1 MNIKPQSCLYD
12 TDFNAW
18 ALGEAQ
24 KLKLKQFDR
33 IDLKNLIEEIE
44 DMSKSQ
50 RRGLE
55 SRLVVLIM
63 HMLKWQVQH
72 EKQCNSWKGTINIQR
87 LKIKGLLKEMPS
99 LKNNLKELVNDSDV
113 YLEALHK
120 ASEETGIHKRL
131 FPKELPYTLEQI
143 LDNNFYPNT
152 MSD

>member
-1 MNIKPQSCLYD
+1 MNTKPQSCLYD

-72 EKQCNSWKGTINIQR
+72 EKQCNSWKATIDNQR
-87 LKIKGLLKEMPS
+87 LQIRKLLKDMPS
-99 LKNNLKELVNDSDV
+99 LKNSLESIVMDEDNYHRAV
-113 YLEALHK
+113 LEAI
-120 ASEETGIHKRL
+120 EETSLDRSL